1 MALMKD
7 GLAAAAV
14 ADISGERHGAPLR
27 SGATLPSAG
36 LRLQLRRQRLDPGSE
51 RRLDARGRLG
61 FHPEDALARH
71 LSVLHRRCESRG
83 MLPRAMGLRAVA
95 AEHLRA
101 RGLLVRAPHVDD
113 HVILGGGRATV
124 LYPASS
130 LSDGFVVHCSMK
142 RYAWDVLVA
151 RNSCPVTVTLC
162 ERGAPLCVQAKESA
176 AHKETKS

>member
-1 MALMKD
+1 MELLVD
-7 GLAAAAV
+7 
-14 ADISGERHGAPLR
+14 D
-27 SGATLPSAG
+27 
-36 LRLQLRRQRLDPGSE
+36 
-51 RRLDARGRLG
+51 
-61 FHPEDALARH
+61 
-71 LSVLHRRCESRG
+71 
-83 MLPRAMGLRAVA
+83 

-162 ERGAPLCVQAKESA
+162 ERGAPLCGQAKESA